1 METFEEQK
9 ENITIEQIYTIL
21 NNYRIGKKP
30 LAKLLGWGETTII
43 RYVEGDSPTNE
54 YSDKL
59 RMILENPGYFYEI
72 LTRNKDNITQVA
84 YKKCTK
90 AVLKQMLQSRISVIS
105 QYIINKR
112 DGNISLFELQ
122 MYLYYIQ
129 AFHLAL
135 YNHPMFEDDYIVND
149 EQMPYERVYQ
159 DYTTRK
165 ISVLDLEDEL
175 LTRPEKEFIDY
186 ILQAFDWYG
195 PSMLKSLVGY
205 EKVMLRIS
213 RDDKNRKII
222 NKEAIKMYFID
233 VITLYKINSE
243 RDIHNYPDQRFLEI
257 KELR

>member
-1 METFEEQK
+1 METFEEQD

-72 LTRNKDNITQVA
+72 LTKNRDNITQVA
-84 YKKCTK
+84 YKKCSR

-112 DGNISLFELQ
+112 NGNISLLELET
-122 MYLYYIQ
+122 YLYYIQ

-135 YNHPMFEDDYIVND
+135 YNRPIFEDDYIVND
-149 EQMPYERVYQ
+149 IQMPYERIYS

-165 ISVLDLEDEL
+165 ITVLEIEDDI
-175 LTRPEKEFIDY
+175 LTRTEKEFIDCV
-186 ILQAFDWYG
+186 LQAFDWYG
-195 PSMLKSLVGY
+195 PSMLKSLVTY

-213 RDDKNRKII
+213 RDGQNRKII
-222 NKEAIKMYFID
+222 NKEALKMHFID
-233 VITLYKINSE
+233 VITLYKINNE
-243 RDIHNYPDQRFLEI
+243 HDIHNYPDQRFLEI

>member
-1 METFEEQK
+1 METLEEQK
-9 ENITIEQIYTIL
+9 DNITIEQIYTIL

-72 LTRNKDNITQVA
+72 LTRNKANITQVA
-84 YKKCTK
+84 YKKCSK

-105 QYIINKR
+105 QYVINKR
-112 DGNISLFELQ
+112 SGQISLLELET
-122 MYLYYIQ
+122 YLYYIQ

-135 YNHPMFEDDYIVND
+135 YNRPLFEDDYIIND
-149 EQMPYERVYQ
+149 SQMPYERVYQ
-159 DYTTRK
+159 DYMTRK
-165 ISVLDLEDEL
+165 MQVLALEEDI

-186 ILQAFDWYG
+186 VLQAFDWYG
-195 PSMLKSLVGY
+195 PAMLKSLVGY

-213 RDDKNRKII
+213 RDSMNRKII
-222 NKEAIKMYFID
+222 NKETIKMHFID

-243 RDIHNYPDQRFLEI
+243 EDIHNYPDQRFMEI
-257 KELR
+257 KELQ